1 MAKKEEIK
9 TRLDEG
15 VVSPTCVFI
24 IIKIIIIIIVYSNT
38 GNNTNIV

>member
-24 IIKIIIIIIVYSNT
+24 IIIIIIIIVYSNT